1 MVLAYTLGWFSRLR
15 VSWIKFG
22 GFLMNEVLRLI
33 ELLASSVF
41 DLASK
46 QQIELDS
53 KRAFLSELER
63 VKSIFDPSCIYINTL
78 GNTKGNTL
86 GKETLGNTLGDN
98 LSNTLNNPSS
108 TTRKVRDRG
117 MGEGEGNTSDYFL
130 HSLSQGCEQAVNSF
144 VDGFKDGSFVD
155 AKQFSDCSYM
165 DAKEELTAQST
176 SLSLDAKQAKVEV
189 VETKSHLDSG
199 SAVKRSLFNE
209 IKEGFDSLSESQV
222 QSINQKALFPEMEA
236 KSVNVAVEIQ
246 SQKPKPKTKKPRI
259 TGFKQSTRDLVNELF
274 ELWPKVRDGKRI
286 PNDAVATG
294 ARIEQILEEY
304 PEINNDL
311 LREAAL
317 SYLEMRPEYPNAIQF
332 WFGPGKPGRMPPWEV
347 EVRGLLT
354 RKGL

>member
-33 ELLASSVF
+33 EFLASSVF
-41 DLASK
+41 ELASK

-63 VKSIFDPSCIYINTL
+63 VKANSDPSCIYINTL

-86 GKETLGNTLGDN
+86 GKETLGNNLGDN

-108 TTRKVRDRG
+108 TTQKVRDRG
-117 MGEGEGNTSDYFL
+117 VGEGEGNKSDYFL
-130 HSLSQGCEQAVNSF
+130 HSLSQGCEQAMNSF
-144 VDGFKDGSFVD
+144 ADGFKDGSFVG
-155 AKQFSDCSYM
+155 AKQFSNCPYM
-165 DAKEELTAQST
+165 DAKEELAAQST

-189 VETKSHLDSG
+189 VETKSQLDSE
-199 SAVKRSLFNE
+199 SAVKRSLFSE
-209 IKEGFDSLSESQV
+209 IKEGFDSLSESRV
-222 QSINQKALFPEMEA
+222 QSINQKALFSEMEA
-236 KSVNVAVEIQ
+236 KSVNVAIEIQ
-246 SQKPKPKTKKPRI
+246 SQKPKPKSKKPRI

-274 ELWPKVRDGKRI
+274 EIWPKIRDGKRI
-286 PNDAVATG
+286 PNDAVTAG

-317 SYLEMRPEYPNAIQF
+317 SYLETKPEYPNAIQF

>member
-1 MVLAYTLGWFSRLR
+1 
-15 VSWIKFG
+15 
-22 GFLMNEVLRLI
+22 MNEVLRLI
-33 ELLASSVF
+33 EFMASSVF
-41 DLASK
+41 ELASK
-46 QQIELDS
+46 QQIELGS

-63 VKSIFDPSCIYINTL
+63 VKAISDPSCIYINTL

-86 GKETLGNTLGDN
+86 WKETLGNTLGYN
-98 LSNTLNNPSS
+98 LSDTLDKPSS
-108 TTRKVRDRG
+108 TTQKVRDRG
-117 MGEGEGNTSDYFL
+117 VGEGEGNSCVYFL
-130 HSLSQGCEQAVNSF
+130 HSLSQGCEQTMDSF
-144 VDGFKDGSFVD
+144 ADGFKNVSFMD
-155 AKQFSDCSYM
+155 AKQLSNCSYM
-165 DAKEELTAQST
+165 DAKEALTAHITPS
-176 SLSLDAKQAKVEV
+176 SLDAKQTKVEV
-189 VETKSHLDSG
+189 VETGSHLDSESG
-199 SAVKRSLFNE
+199 VKRNLFNE
-209 IKEGFDSLSESQV
+209 IKEGFDSLSESQY
-222 QSINQKALFPEMEA
+222 QSINPKALFPEMEA

-246 SQKPKPKTKKPRI
+246 SQKPMPKSKKPRI

-317 SYLEMRPEYPNAIQF
+317 SYLETKPEYPNAIQF

>member
-33 ELLASSVF
+33 EFLASSVF
-41 DLASK
+41 ELASK

-53 KRAFLSELER
+53 KRAFLYELER
-63 VKSIFDPSCIYINTL
+63 VKATFDPSCIYINTL

-86 GKETLGNTLGDN
+86 GKETLSNTSGDN
-98 LSNTLNNPSS
+98 LSDTLDNPSS
-108 TTRKVRDRG
+108 TTQKVRDRG
-117 MGEGEGNTSDYFL
+117 VGEGEGNKSDYFL
-130 HSLSQGCEQAVNSF
+130 HSLSQGCEQTMNSF
-144 VDGFKDGSFVD
+144 PDGFKNVSFVD
-155 AKQFSDCSYM
+155 AKQLSNCSYM

-176 SLSLDAKQAKVEV
+176 SSSLDAKQTKVEV
-189 VETKSHLDSG
+189 VETKSHLDPES
-199 SAVKRSLFNE
+199 SVKRSLFNE

-236 KSVNVAVEIQ
+236 KSVNVAIEIQ
-246 SQKPKPKTKKPRI
+246 SQKPKPKNKKPRI

-286 PNDAVATG
+286 PNDAVTTG

-311 LREAAL
+311 LKEAAL
-317 SYLEMRPEYPNAIQF
+317 SYLETKPEYPNAIQF

>member
-1 MVLAYTLGWFSRLR
+1 
-15 VSWIKFG
+15 
-22 GFLMNEVLRLI
+22 MNEVLRLI
-33 ELLASSVF
+33 EFLASSVF
-41 DLASK
+41 ELASK

-53 KRAFLSELER
+53 KRAFLYELER
-63 VKSIFDPSCIYINTL
+63 VKANFDPSCIYINTL
-78 GNTKGNTL
+78 GNTKGINQE
-86 GKETLGNTLGDN
+86 KETLGNTLGDN
-98 LSNTLNNPSS
+98 LSNTLNNPYS
-108 TTRKVRDRG
+108 TTPKVRDRG
-117 MGEGEGNTSDYFL
+117 VGEGEGNKDDYFL
-130 HSLSQGCEQAVNSF
+130 HSLSQGCEQTMNYFA
-144 VDGFKDGSFVD
+144 DGFKDVSFVD
-155 AKQFSDCSYM
+155 ANQFKYCSYM

-176 SLSLDAKQAKVEV
+176 SSPLDAKQTKAEV
-189 VETKSHLDSG
+189 VETKSHLDSESG
-199 SAVKRSLFNE
+199 VKRNLFNE

-236 KSVNVAVEIQ
+236 KSVNVAIEIQ
-246 SQKPKPKTKKPRI
+246 SQKPKQKSKKPRI

-317 SYLEMRPEYPNAIQF
+317 SYLETKPEYPNAIQF